1 MTLDTSKQ
9 PYITKADIE
18 KNPYIEF
25 QKENIVMSKLR
36 VWWIP
41 QLGID
46 QTFYVPVNSAEEGK
60 KVLDLLAAYDLFQLQ
75 NKVKSD
81 YFNVGGLQIWDE
93 EEQDWI
99 DWYLETEDNYFD
111 SLDEYCEQCEKA
123 EELAQFSKSLFEQ
136 VK

>member
-1 MTLDTSKQ
+1 MTLDTSKR

-60 KVLDLLAAYDLFQLQ
+60 KSPGLISRLQSFPAA
-75 NKVKSD
+75 K
-81 YFNVGGLQIWDE
+81 
-93 EEQDWI
+93 
-99 DWYLETEDNYFD
+99 
-111 SLDEYCEQCEKA
+111 
-123 EELAQFSKSLFEQ
+123 
-136 VK
+136 